1 MPARRKLFLT
11 HAGELAHLLVTAIAR
26 NAMVIEFV
34 RRYAERH
41 DRLKV
46 VANVERLR
54 EMESIISREA
64 LLLVAAEVRR
74 LLPRAFGVSRHP
86 KPDELEL
93 CDVFYKEFLEA
104 LGRNLEWPLTERET
118 EAQSFWKDLDTY
130 ASWVKDNGAAQ
141 SSGSGLKTGS
151 PFPDRCAILLD
162 SAMMDQARR
171 SAARFQSELLN
182 AGRRIFNRLGRPT
195 LPRKRAARSKA
206 STGDHRL
213 RPGKRAAVGA
223 IGSMAKSKAKD
234 NRSARRRR

>member
-11 HAGELAHLLVTAIAR
+11 HAGELAHLLVAAIAR
-26 NAMVIEFV
+26 DAMVIEFV

-54 EMESIISREA
+54 EMDSIISREA
-64 LLLVAAEVRR
+64 LLLVAAEVRG
-74 LLPRAFGVSRHP
+74 LLPRAFGLSRNP
-86 KPDELEL
+86 KLEELEL
-93 CDVFYKEFLEA
+93 CDIFYKEFLEA

-118 EAQSFWKDLDTY
+118 EAEAFRRDLETY
-130 ASWVKDNGAAQ
+130 TSWHHRDGTAPAKA
-141 SSGSGLKTGS
+141 KTGS

-171 SAARFQSELLN
+171 AATKFQSDLLH
-182 AGRRIFNRLGRPT
+182 ASKRIFDRLGRPT
-195 LPRKRAARSKA
+195 LRRKRASGNRGSAGNPS
-206 STGDHRL
+206 HRRTRTL
-213 RPGKRAAVGA
+213 VGA
-223 IGSMAKSKAKD
+223 ANSARKHKAKT